1 MKIKIKQCDGGKF
14 VKRTIKSRTNL
25 NGGELDMIDGKKDP
39 VQDQLKKIGF
49 KRVGSKNESNPGP
62 T

>member
-25 NGGELDMIDGKKDP
+25 NGGELDVIDGKK
-39 VQDQLKKIGF
+39 G
-49 KRVGSKNESNPGP
+49 SNPKP
-62 T
+62 IEENWF